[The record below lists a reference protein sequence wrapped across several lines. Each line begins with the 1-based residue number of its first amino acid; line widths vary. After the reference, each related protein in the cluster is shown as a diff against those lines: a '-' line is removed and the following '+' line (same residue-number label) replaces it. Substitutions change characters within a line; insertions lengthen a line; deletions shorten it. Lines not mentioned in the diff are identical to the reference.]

1 MNKKELKPKQSNKEW
16 DKVLALAQ
24 IIKELDQEDLT
35 LEVVN
40 MMVMIVKEKEVL
52 ILMEVEV
59 EAYMEEA
66 QLVIHIQ
73 EVVVEVI

>member
-1 MNKKELKPKQSNKEW
+1 LNKKELKPKQSNKEW